1 MRNMSKKA
9 KTLIICIL
17 TAFTAT
23 LAGWFLADTFLRSKS
38 EAAAPEYVF
47 FYAENQAADYPTTLG
62 AQYFADLVYE
72 RTQGRIRILVKHS
85 AELGSESE
93 VLQQMSYGG
102 IAFARVSISQLAEY
116 VPEMNVLQM
125 PYLYDS
131 SEHMWRVLDGEIGD
145 TFRTKPVSFGLVGLS
160 WYDAGARNFYS
171 TKPIEKL
178 EDLEGMNIR
187 VQESDVMADMI
198 SALGA
203 KPAKIVYSEVYSAL
217 EQGIVEAAEN
227 NWPSYESM
235 GHYKVAGY
243 YTIDEHTRVP
253 ELQLASKVI
262 WDVLPESDQKI
273 LMDCARESSLYE
285 RQLWS
290 DREKTSRKITQAAGV
305 TTITLSPSEKQ
316 RFRDAMSSVYS
327 KYCGDDMDILNK
339 IMQY

>member
-1 MRNMSKKA
+1 MSKE
-9 KTLIICIL
+9 TRILIICIL
-17 TAFTAT
+17 TALTAT
-23 LAGWFLADTFLRSKS
+23 LAVTFAACRYLQVRSK
-38 EAAAPEYVF
+38 APAPEYIF

-62 AQYFADLVYE
+62 AQYFADLAYE
-72 RTQGRIRILVKHS
+72 RTQGRIKILVKHS

-145 TFRTKPVSFGLVGLS
+145 DFRNKPESYGLVGLS

-187 VQESDVMADMI
+187 VQESEVMADMI

-203 KPAKIVYSEVYSAL
+203 NPAKIVYSEVYSAL

-235 GHYKVAGY
+235 GHYKVAKY
-243 YTIDEHTRVP
+243 YTLDEHTRVP

-262 WDVLPESDQKI
+262 WDTLSEADRQI
-273 LMDCARESSLYE
+273 LMDCAKESSLYE

-290 DREKTSRKITQAAGV
+290 EREKSSRKIAQAAGV
-305 TTITLSPSEKQ
+305 TTINLSLSEKQ
-316 RFRDAMSSVYS
+316 RFREAMSSVYS
-327 KYCGDDMDILNK
+327 KYCGEDMDILNQ
-339 IMQY
+339 IMEY